1 MLHAQPYNSGLRAS
15 WMRCRI
21 AIAVKSRSVS
31 VAFGVVSFF
40 MADEDRTVRVDVAR
54 DVLARVGDPPP
65 NSKATYVKRLLRN
78 RRLFAQIAAAKY
90 EEGQYSPEVKVL
102 VVRITADDL
111 I

>member
-1 MLHAQPYNSGLRAS
+1 
-15 WMRCRI
+15 MRCGI
-21 AIAVKSRSVS
+21 ALAVKSRAVS
-31 VAFGVVSFF
+31 DAFGVVSFF

-65 NSKATYVKRLLRN
+65 NSKATYVERLLRN

-90 EEGQYSPEVKVL
+90 DEGQYSPEVKVL

>member
-1 MLHAQPYNSGLRAS
+1 MAL
-15 WMRCRI
+15 
-21 AIAVKSRSVS
+21 AVKSRAVS

-65 NSKATYVKRLLRN
+65 NSKATYVERLLRY

-90 EEGQYSPEVKVL
+90 DEGQYSPEVKVL